1 MRANRSIRQAFTLVE
16 MLVVIVIIAILA
28 GLLLPAINM
37 ARNAAIRTRIALEI
51 QQFETGIEAYRMKYN
66 DIPPDFSD
74 RDLVRRH
81 IYTAWPNIDSAEVAR
96 VDVVFWVNPLAASG
110 DSDYHATNVN
120 PAEALVFWMGGFSTN
135 PRRPFTGAGGPFLT
149 NNAGVITAYNPD
161 RLVGGMDLDRA
172 RLNATDDG
180 DFFPVLVPKGLL
192 APYVYFDSRTYGG
205 LLKPPQPVVNGYFT
219 APNMGTAKPY
229 MTTRPSA
236 TSGYG
241 FEWVNRDSY
250 QIICAGQDNNYGS
263 DFFLADHLSYPRY
276 PTGEFYSD
284 ATLGDSDNITN
295 FSEGSRLQDKRP

>member
-1 MRANRSIRQAFTLVE
+1 MRANRSYRQAFTLVE

-28 GLLLPAINM
+28 GLLLPAVNM
-37 ARNAAIRTRIALEI
+37 ARNAAIRTKIAMEI
-51 QQFETGIEAYRMKYN
+51 QQFEQGIEAYRQKYT

-74 RDLVRRH
+74 RDVVRRH

-96 VDVVFWVNPLAASG
+96 VDVVFWVDPTAAPG
-110 DSDYHATNVN
+110 DSDYHATKVS
-120 PAEALVFWMGGFSTN
+120 PAEALVFWLGGFSTN
-135 PRRPFTGAGGPFLT
+135 PRRPFTGAGGPFLDDSS
-149 NNAGVITAYNPD
+149 GVIIAYNPD

-172 RLNATDDG
+172 RLNPADDG
-180 DFFPVLVPKGLL
+180 DFFPVFAPKGLL

-205 LLKPPQPVVNGYFT
+205 LLKPPAAVVNGYYT

-229 MTTRPSA
+229 LTTRPSA

-241 FEWVNRDSY
+241 YEWVNRDSY
-250 QIICAGQDNNYGS
+250 QIISAGQDNNYGS
-263 DFFLADHLSYPRY
+263 DFFLANHLSYPRY

-284 ATLGDSDNITN
+284 ATLGDADNITN